1 MNKSKLKIASFFA
14 GNGGFDYA
22 AQKAGDFET
31 VYANEISRR
40 AYETFEMNFPLEVD
54 KRSIWDI
61 KPEELPD
68 FDVLCG
74 GFPCQ
79 SFSSA
84 GRQAG
89 RQAGCSRSLVL
100 RFAANDCIQK
110 AEGDFSRK
118 CQRAVKSRQRAV
130 FV

>member
-1 MNKSKLKIASFFA
+1 MSKNKLKIASFFA
-14 GNGGFDYA
+14 GIGGFDYA
-22 AQKAGDFET
+22 ARKAGGFET

-89 RQAGCSRSLVL
+89 RMP
-100 RFAANDCIQK
+100 AAAC
-110 AEGDFSRK
+110 FTLCCR
-118 CQRAVKSRQRAV
+118 
-130 FV
+130 

>member
-1 MNKSKLKIASFFA
+1 MSKAEELYNKSAYRGGKMQNKLKIASFFA
-14 GNGGFDYA
+14 GIGGFDYA
-22 AQKAGDFET
+22 AQKAGSFES

-79 SFSSA
+79 SFSTA

-89 RQAGCSRSLVL
+89 RQAGCPRPLVL
-100 RFAANDCIQK
+100 CFAADNCTQK
-110 AEGDFSRK
+110 AEGDF
-118 CQRAVKSRQRAV
+118 
-130 FV
+130 F

>member
-1 MNKSKLKIASFFA
+1 MGDSASLRDKRKMNKSKLKIASFFA

-89 RQAGCSRSLVL
+89 RQAGRMLAVACFTL
-100 RFAANDCIQK
+100 C
-110 AEGDFSRK
+110 
-118 CQRAVKSRQRAV
+118 CQ
-130 FV
+130 